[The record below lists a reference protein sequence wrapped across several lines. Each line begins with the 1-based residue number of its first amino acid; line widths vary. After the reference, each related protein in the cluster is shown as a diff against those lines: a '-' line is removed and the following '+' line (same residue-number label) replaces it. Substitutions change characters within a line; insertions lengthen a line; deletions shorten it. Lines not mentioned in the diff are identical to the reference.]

1 MVVPNHG
8 YTDRKEETPGAV
20 REQELAVA
28 IQRGAPGAFHMLYE
42 AYYRR
47 VYNQVLYLIG
57 DEIQAQDVLQSIFL
71 KVFGGL
77 RGFRFRSSLAT
88 WIYRIARNECQDF
101 NRRRGASQVP
111 LEAVLGS
118 NDEMD
123 SRPLSYDQHARHERQ
138 EIIYQA
144 VMQLPLK
151 LREVVLLRYVEDLSY
166 NEIGS
171 VLGCSLGTV
180 ASRLSRALEEL
191 EERLRPFRRFL

>member
-1 MVVPNHG
+1 MVAPNNS
-8 YTDRKEETPGAV
+8 YTDRREENPIAV

-28 IQRGAPGAFHMLYE
+28 IQRGTPGAFHMLYE
-42 AYYRR
+42 VYYHR
-47 VYNQVLYLIG
+47 VHNQVLYLIG
-57 DEIQAQDVLQSIFL
+57 NEHHAQDVLQSIFL

-77 RGFRFRSSLAT
+77 RRFRFQSSLAT
-88 WIYRIARNECQDF
+88 WIYRIAHNECQDF
-101 NRRRGASQVP
+101 HRRRGASHVP

-123 SRPLSYDQHARHERQ
+123 SRPLSYDQHAHHERQ

-166 NEIGS
+166 SEIGS

>member
-1 MVVPNHG
+1 
-8 YTDRKEETPGAV
+8 
-20 REQELAVA
+20 
-28 IQRGAPGAFHMLYE
+28 
-42 AYYRR
+42 
-47 VYNQVLYLIG
+47 
-57 DEIQAQDVLQSIFL
+57 
-71 KVFGGL
+71 L
-77 RGFRFRSSLAT
+77 RNFRFRSSLAT
-88 WIYRIARNECQDF
+88 WIYRIAHNECQDF
-101 NRRRGASQVP
+101 NRRRGALHVP
-111 LEAVLGS
+111 LETILGS
-118 NDEMD
+118 NNEID
-123 SRPLSYDQHARHERQ
+123 SRPLSYDQHARHERR

>member
-1 MVVPNHG
+1 MIAPNGG
-8 YTDRKEETPGAV
+8 YTGFKEETPGAV
-20 REQELAVA
+20 REQELTAA

-42 AYYRR
+42 VYYRR
-47 VYNQVLYLIG
+47 VYNQVVYLIG
-57 DEIQAQDVLQSIFL
+57 DELQAQDVLQSIFL

-77 RGFRFRSSLAT
+77 RGFRFRSSLTT
-88 WIYRIARNECQDF
+88 WIYRIVHNECQDF
-101 NRRRGASQVP
+101 NRRRGTLHVP

-123 SRPLSYDQHARHERQ
+123 SRPLSYDQRVCDERQ

-144 VMQLPLK
+144 VTQLPLK
-151 LREVVLLRYVEDLSY
+151 LREVVLLRYIEDLSY